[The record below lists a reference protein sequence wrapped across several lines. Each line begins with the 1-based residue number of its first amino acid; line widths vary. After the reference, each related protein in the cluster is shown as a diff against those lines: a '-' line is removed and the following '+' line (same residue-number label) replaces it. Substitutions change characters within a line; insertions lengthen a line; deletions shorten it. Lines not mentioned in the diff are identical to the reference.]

1 MTLSPNE
8 LRVGEGAQ
16 SKERRDLDQQLT
28 SSSPEQT
35 LRGLKGARQG
45 LCFQELWHLSCDLP
59 LLISIPPLTSSVSS
73 MVISSDPSNE
83 ESVLQLERRGGAD
96 RPHHHGLS
104 EK

>member
-1 MTLSPNE
+1 MG

-45 LCFQELWHLSCDLP
+45 LCFQELWHLSCGLP
-59 LLISIPPLTSSVSS
+59 LLISIPPPLTSSVSS

-83 ESVLQLERRGGAD
+83 ESVQQLERRGGAD

-104 EK
+104 ER